1 MKIKVLGNYKP
12 SKHSCG
18 RIVNKDGI
26 SPTIMENH
34 GEVVCITVDD
44 EGMTNSEIVKAVS
57 KFIERRN
64 GK

>member
-18 RIVNKDGI
+18 RIVNKDGN

-34 GEVVCITVDD
+34 GEVVCNTVDD
-44 EGMTNSEIVKAVS
+44 EGMTNSEIVKADS
-57 KFIERRN
+57 KII
-64 GK
+64 